1 MGGRLGRCSQKNM
14 LSSQATAVPTA
25 VWRVSGGES
34 LLYCNLFH
42 DARRSHVAVSLMC
55 YDTGI
60 KHNKMLALMNKSDPS
75 SVVQT
80 VSSGGPWPLS
90 ASDSLMQ
97 PSFSLISHWCSYFIY
112 YLQVI
117 FIIYNM
123 EKKEDIFLK
132 HLRGSYIQ
140 QAYHRF
146 RKVPVSPCACGED
159 CDIISN
165 LLISIALM
173 SYSIPA
179 LIHTYLPVSV

>member
-1 MGGRLGRCSQKNM
+1 MQLENM

-25 VWRVSGGES
+25 VWRVYGGES
-34 LLYCNLFH
+34 LLYCNIFH
-42 DARRSHVAVSLMC
+42 DACRSHMFAVSLMC
-55 YDTGI
+55 QDTGI

-90 ASDSLMQ
+90 ATDSLESGK
-97 PSFSLISHWCSYFIY
+97 PDEASFSLISHWCSYFIY

-117 FIIYNM
+117 FIISNM
-123 EKKEDIFLK
+123 EKKEDILLK
-132 HLRGSYIQ
+132 HSRGRYIQ

-146 RKVPVSPCACGED
+146 RKLPVSPRACGED

-165 LLISIALM
+165 LLISIAVM
-173 SYSIPA
+173 SHSIPA